1 MGPPP
6 VVHGGGPKI
15 VGHLPPTIERRSP
28 TCPRSC
34 PPSALLG
41 SGGVCDMVSTQHI
54 IFTSLDILVFRASTP
69 QEAIDLISTIIEYT
83 PSARPSPQQAC
94 LHAFFDELRMPDTK
108 LPSGRPLPPLEMD
121 GEENRAGHG
130 GHDSAAEQS

>member
-1 MGPPP
+1 MGVDPKSWGTYPRQSKDVPPRALA
-6 VVHGGGPKI
+6 VV
-15 VGHLPPTIERRSP
+15 
-28 TCPRSC
+28 PRA
-34 PPSALLG
+34 PYWVPAVYATWFLRN
-41 SGGVCDMVSTQHI
+41 
-54 IFTSLDILVFRASTP
+54 TSYLQVFRASTP